1 MGGDFV
7 TTYSRWATAD
17 EVEAHLNG
25 DGIEGAAWVLVY
37 GNVEDG
43 DAQFDLTVPLWEEDF

>member
-1 MGGDFV
+1 MGGNFM

-25 DGIEGAAWVLVY
+25 EGAEGAAWVLVS

-43 DAQFDLTVPLWEEDF
+43 DAQFDMTVPLWEEDF

>member
-1 MGGDFV
+1 M
-7 TTYSRWATAD
+7 TTYSRWATAE

-25 DGIEGAAWVLVY
+25 YLNGTVIEGAVWVLVS

-43 DAQFDLTVPLWEEDF
+43 DAQFDLTVPLWKEDF